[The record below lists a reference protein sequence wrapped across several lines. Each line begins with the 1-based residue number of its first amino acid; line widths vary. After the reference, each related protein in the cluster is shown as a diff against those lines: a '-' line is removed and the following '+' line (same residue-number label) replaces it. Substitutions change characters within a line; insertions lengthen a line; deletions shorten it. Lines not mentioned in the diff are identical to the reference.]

1 MTTDGEEEGMT
12 MSISSNVGRSCKTKP
27 CSFAKCKR
35 QMKNRCGE
43 MSLSGDSFRNWCR
56 IPDRVTVASFSF
68 SSSSF
73 FSSFSYQDKQMEI
86 LLLTSN
92 NKHRESVWLV
102 YSMYV
107 NSQLGHLR
115 QSLLCGPITC
125 PSGHAHPLALTPC
138 RTLHLSC
145 SPETDIQITSKND

>member
-1 MTTDGEEEGMT
+1 MTTDEEEGMT
-12 MSISSNVGRSCKTKP
+12 MSISSNVGRSCKAKP

-43 MSLSGDSFRNWCR
+43 MSLSGDSFGNWCR

-73 FSSFSYQDKQMEI
+73 SSFSYQDKQMEI

-92 NKHRESVWLV
+92 KKRRESVWLV

-125 PSGHAHPLALTPC
+125 PSGHAHRLASTPYH
-138 RTLHLSC
+138 TLHLSC
-145 SPETDIQITSKND
+145 SPETIIQITSKND